1 MQEKLTTA
9 EKRVPLTR
17 VPAGKKVKVVELPAG
32 NSSMGRLAGLGIV
45 PGVEIKLILAHPLK
59 GPIVVELD
67 ENTVA
72 IGHNLARRILVAE
85 Q

>member
-17 VPAGKKVKVVELPAG
+17 VPAGKKVKVTELPMG
-32 NSSMGRLAGLGIV
+32 GGSRGRLAGMGIV

-67 ENTVA
+67 GNTVA
-72 IGHNLARRILVAE
+72 IGHNLARRIMVDE